1 MGEVGEIEKWLK
13 QYRTF
18 TSMAERYRRK
28 REKLDFDFG
37 IGAPKGVCA
46 YRLSDIRVQ
55 DGVTVY
61 GALENADAIVKRYKL
76 KAEQYE
82 KLRDGFED
90 KADAIMQAVTAVLDY
105 EEMEYVD
112 LRYFQ
117 GYSAWQVGQK
127 GGWSESTAL
136 RIKKRA
142 FEKLED
148 FGGIDML
155 K

>member
-1 MGEVGEIEKWLK
+1 MGEGIEKWLK

-18 TSMAERYRRK
+18 TSMAERYRHK

-37 IGAPKGVCA
+37 IGAPKDVCA
-46 YRLSDIRVQ
+46 YRLSDIRVVG
-55 DGVTVY
+55 GVTVY

-112 LRYFQ
+112 LRYFK
-117 GYSAWQVGQK
+117 GYSVTRVCRECRY
-127 GGWSESTAL
+127 SEKTSWNI
-136 RIKKRA
+136 RKRA
-142 FEKLED
+142 FDKLKNLPIFTD
-148 FGGIDML
+148 L
-155 K
+155 PC